1 MAGRVSEV
9 CKSLPE
15 RQAPTLAAP
24 ASAIRS
30 HSMRLLGPF
39 FEAVVSKVCQTKGAG
54 TLVSLHKT
62 FLPRGRSSRKTPV
75 PHPYP
80 ECNLQLF
87 SSTCCCLIIFL
98 PFHLKKKFLQSLKS
112 SLLIPRKKREK
123 QNLKCPRRRWPLH
136 HVLWVWVLN
145 SHRYILRFKQ
155 AFSTICLMICGF
167 RVNSSFFF

>member
-1 MAGRVSEV
+1 MIFPQTDVTQQSWLRCSQSTTDPALSGLQYLLKDGRACFRTVQ
-9 CKSLPE
+9 

-30 HSMRLLGPF
+30 HGRRLLGPF

-62 FLPRGRSSRKTPV
+62 FLPRGRSPRQTPV

-98 PFHLKKKFLQSLKS
+98 PFHLKRNSY
-112 SLLIPRKKREK
+112 SLL
-123 QNLKCPRRRWPLH
+123 NLP
-136 HVLWVWVLN
+136 
-145 SHRYILRFKQ
+145 S
-155 AFSTICLMICGF
+155 
-167 RVNSSFFF
+167 